1 MTKNWRAGPTR
12 ERKTQTRP
20 SRQQWLHRLCT
31 CIQGLGCAEQAQTF
45 HKETWLIWHCPQ
57 QTGNLRLSIWQL
69 TEKSAKA
76 LWIELR
82 IQFKKAFCLFQK
94 GVCVCVCPHMGAN
107 FLKEWLLGTRIS
119 LATVETLFYQVA
131 GIPRTSLLSITP
143 GNKTGKNRCPRKVKT
158 HALKTLT
165 L

>member
-1 MTKNWRAGPTR
+1 MATDREISKSTLNRAENSVQEGVLPF
-12 ERKTQTRP
+12 
-20 SRQQWLHRLCT
+20 S
-31 CIQGLGCAEQAQTF
+31 
-45 HKETWLIWHCPQ
+45 
-57 QTGNLRLSIWQL
+57 
-69 TEKSAKA
+69 
-76 LWIELR
+76 
-82 IQFKKAFCLFQK
+82 K
-94 GVCVCVCPHMGAN
+94 GCVCVCPHMGAN